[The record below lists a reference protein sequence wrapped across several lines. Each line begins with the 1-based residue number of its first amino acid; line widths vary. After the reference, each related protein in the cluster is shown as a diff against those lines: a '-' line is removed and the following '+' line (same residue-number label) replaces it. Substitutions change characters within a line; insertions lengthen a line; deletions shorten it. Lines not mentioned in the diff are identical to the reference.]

1 MEIKEILSG
10 GKTPLKFE
18 IPEISSNSG
27 SQLMESIGK
36 ERIESLDKTVKDI
49 KILISERETLSKKFI
64 QEGEEI
70 KTEMNNFL
78 LENENVKGME
88 KSDLIKEKNS
98 IRSKK
103 IDISELQLKEKIDC
117 WKDVAT
123 LKKELRENE
132 KQLSEKVSRMDELNK
147 LLEEN

>member
-1 MEIKEILSG
+1 MDIKQNLSG
-10 GKTPLKFE
+10 GKPLLKFE
-18 IPEISSNSG
+18 IPEITSNSG
-27 SQLMESIGK
+27 NQILESIGK
-36 ERIESLDKTVKDI
+36 EKLQSLDNSIKDI
-49 KILISERETLSKKFI
+49 KILINERESLSKKFI

-88 KSDLIKEKNS
+88 KTDLIKEKNL

-103 IDISELQLKEKIDC
+103 VDISELQLKEKIDC
-117 WKDVAT
+117 WKDVAL

-132 KQLSEKVSRMDELNK
+132 KQLSEKQSRMDELNK
-147 LLEEN
+147 LLEED

>member
-1 MEIKEILSG
+1 MEIRQKLSG
-10 GKTPLKFE
+10 EKPLLNFE
-18 IPEISSNSG
+18 IPEITLNSG
-27 SQLMESIGK
+27 NNILEGLGK
-36 ERIESLDKTVKDI
+36 EKLQSLDKSIKDI
-49 KILISERETLSKKFI
+49 KTLINERESLSKKFI

-88 KSDLIKEKNS
+88 KTDLIKEKNL

-117 WKDVAT
+117 WKDVAV

-132 KQLSEKVSRMDELNK
+132 KQFNERQSRMDELNK
-147 LLEEN
+147 LLEED

>member
-1 MEIKEILSG
+1 MEMKTILSG

-18 IPEISSNSG
+18 IPEIPSNSG
-27 SQLMESIGK
+27 NSLIEGIGK
-36 ERIESLDKTVKDI
+36 EKIQSLDKSIKDI
-49 KILISERETLSKKFI
+49 KTLINERESLSNKFI
-64 QEGEEI
+64 QESEGI
-70 KTEMNNFL
+70 KTEINNFL
-78 LENENVKGME
+78 LENENTKGLE
-88 KSDLIKEKNS
+88 KKDLIKEKNA

-103 IDISELQLKEKIDC
+103 LEISELQLKEKIDC

-132 KQLSEKVSRMDELNK
+132 KQLSERQSRMDELNR